1 MSSFQTPDHLQFTA
15 SHEWIAMDANVAT
28 IGISDFA
35 QDQLSDVVF
44 VELPAVGDQCDAGT
58 TVATVESVK
67 AAADIYAPFTG
78 VIVAINEELVE
89 TPEAVNQAPYD
100 SWFVKLEVTAKD
112 SASDLLSAEAYQQ
125 LIAE

>member
-1 MSSFQTPDHLQFTA
+1 MSLFQTPDHLQFTS
-15 SHEWIAMDANVAT
+15 SHEWIDMDANVAT

-44 VELPAVGDQCDAGT
+44 VELPGIGDQFDAGM

-78 VIVAINEELVE
+78 VIVAVNEELVE

-100 SWFVKLEVTAKD
+100 SWFVKLEVTGKD
-112 SASDLLSAEAYQQ
+112 SASDLLSPEAYQQ